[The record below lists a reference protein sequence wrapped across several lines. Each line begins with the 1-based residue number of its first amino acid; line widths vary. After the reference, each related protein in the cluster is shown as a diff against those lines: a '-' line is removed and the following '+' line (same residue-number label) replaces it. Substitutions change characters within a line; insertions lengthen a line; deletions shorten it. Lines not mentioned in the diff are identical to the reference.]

1 MHCTMTSNKN
11 IEFIDLTKDEQIQEE
26 PIMNNQCQYTFR
38 ILIENEISSTANIPK
53 PTHSSINYQQTLKSS
68 IHNDQTKKLKSYI
81 NKYMIID
88 CLKGLQMLPNNSV
101 QCIVT
106 SPPYNKL
113 DLREGHRRYCKR
125 DYPPE
130 NFILQCNLKLY
141 QTIIWDRVSTVN
153 QNFDYFRSNLE
164 NNFLNVLKVQ
174 YGE

>member
-113 DLREGHRRYCKR
+113 DLREGRPY
-125 DYPPE
+125 YG
-130 NFILQCNLKLY
+130 Q
-141 QTIIWDRVSTVN
+141 IIYDTYDDN
-153 QNFDYFRSNLE
+153 MNI
-164 NNFLNVLKVQ
+164 NNDNVI
-174 YGE
+174 Y

>member
-11 IEFIDLTKDEQIQEE
+11 IEFIDLTKDEQIHEE

-38 ILIENEISSTANIPK
+38 ILIENEISSTTNIQK
-53 PTHSSINYQQTLKSS
+53 PTHSSINHQQTSKSS

-113 DLREGHRRYCKR
+113 GLREGRPY
-125 DYPPE
+125 YG
-130 NFILQCNLKLY
+130 Q
-141 QTIIWDRVSTVN
+141 IIYDTYDDN
-153 QNFDYFRSNLE
+153 MNI
-164 NNFLNVLKVQ
+164 NNGNVI
-174 YGE
+174 Y